1 MVEPMEPLSRDG
13 EEGLRLRALCRSLPM
28 AILRARETVM
38 ALFRPTLGRYDL
50 SEQQWRVLLLL
61 AQNGPARPTD
71 ISAATRIHVSSL
83 SRIIA
88 SLRGRGLIT
97 RAGNA
102 ADMRAAL
109 VAITPQG
116 TELVG
121 AIAPELEGVYD
132 EIEERLG
139 PEDVEALV
147 ILVRRIEETLKPQ

>member
-121 AIAPELEGVYD
+121 VIAPELEGVYD